1 MRSERYC
8 ACQTVSVSL
17 VRVVTWNVHGS
28 ARPKRDALAT
38 VIRSFAPDVVAL
50 QEIRMGQAH
59 RLASRLGWNVVWTR
73 KHYPLGPLVWWKA
86 EGHAVLSPHRLRQ
99 RHTWLLTPGMR
110 QSTFRRRI
118 AQHVEVD
125 TNPRTGALLRIE
137 VVNAHLAS
145 GPDATAARLEQA
157 KRLATHMGA
166 DTDRSLP
173 IVVLGDLNTHDEP
186 EVLDALLAHGLRD
199 AWPEAT
205 ERSTQSGCT
214 SPSADPAQ
222 RIDFVLF
229 GRTWTCRKV
238 HVPTADAGWPAMS
251 DHLPVVADLVHTGP

>member
-1 MRSERYC
+1 MRSERYFG
-8 ACQTVSVSL
+8 CQTVSVSL

-59 RLASRLGWNVVWTR
+59 RLASRLGWNVVWAR
-73 KHYPLGPLVWWKA
+73 KHYPLGPFVWWKA
-86 EGHAVLSPHRLRQ
+86 EGLAVLSPHRLRQ
-99 RHTWLLTPGMR
+99 RHTWLLTPGTR

-137 VVNAHLAS
+137 VVNVHLAS
-145 GPDATAARLEQA
+145 GADATAARREQA
-157 KRLATHMGA
+157 QRLATHMGA

-173 IVVLGDLNTHDEP
+173 LVLLGDLNANEEP
-186 EVLDALLAHGLRD
+186 EVLNVLLGHPLHD
-199 AWPEAT
+199 AWQVAT
-205 ERSTQSGCT
+205 ERTTQVGNT
-214 SPSADPAQ
+214 SPSTDPSQ

-229 GRTWTCRKV
+229 GRTWACRKV
-238 HVPTADAGWPAMS
+238 HIPTADAGWPAMS
-251 DHLPVVADLVHTGP
+251 DHLPVVVDLIHQGP